1 MAWVN
6 SNDTMLNK
14 PPVSVMPQRF
24 LNLQEKL
31 PSLVTFWIEE
41 IYISVKKRENCWQDM
56 LQAEQFARIWAKFSY
71 KNWLWFGID

>member
-1 MAWVN
+1 
-6 SNDTMLNK
+6 
-14 PPVSVMPQRF
+14 MPQRF

-56 LQAEQFARIWAKFSY
+56 LQAGQFARIWAKFQKLVVVWYILEKNGLLSSY
-71 KNWLWFGID
+71 YSVTMEIL